1 MDNTASALYS
11 YHTFIFPFL
20 WNDGGKVSRKEFE
33 KCLNKQLWKP
43 DIFGQYRNDE
53 ASVSSEYYSAYQY
66 FNNAARAVIYTFED
80 NDKQSV
86 RCFRYLTEQLKSKD
100 HNIKYHIKK
109 GDVEYILRIN
119 GIRLKLYN
127 TGIGL
132 LIYEL
137 ENQNYPLID
146 DINKINDLGRRISRP
161 FYNSENSTCSL
172 CADSIS
178 ISGITDIRGNKIFSQ
193 LSGAPAPLNP
203 AKTEIARIVTFLLED
218 NDRKVTI
225 NKAGKKINEFFIE
238 PIIDDRMFVACY
250 INNKEFADLL
260 AQRNKDGEYR
270 YLSDAEEKSP
280 DDRAFNISRKLY
292 ETIFVDGDGLSCHSR
307 EMLKRMLAENVYD
320 RWIEFRDKG
329 ELSGTVHG
337 ISEYSMIC
345 ISASLFSANAFL
357 TEYIEIAMLVLA
369 QRASLLAFERR
380 ISEVSSNK
388 KGEKELQEQ
397 YIDFDSQYML
407 HEVTAQQQGIEI
419 FNIILEKMFIKDEK
433 ADVENQIRN
442 LFELKNF
449 KSDRIMNGILFGL
462 AVLGTIE
469 IVSII
474 ADWVK
479 TFFC

>member
-1 MDNTASALYS
+1 MSPKKPAVYS

-33 KCLNKQLWKP
+33 KCLNMQLWKI
-43 DIFGQYRNDE
+43 DLFGKYREDE
-53 ASVSSEYYSAYQY
+53 PAVRSEYYSAYQY

-80 NDKQSV
+80 NEKQSV
-86 RCFRYLTEQLKSKD
+86 RCYRYMPDLFKNKA
-100 HNIKYHIKK
+100 HNIMYNIRKENQEFTLS
-109 GDVEYILRIN
+109 VN

-137 ENQNYPLID
+137 ENQKYPLID
-146 DINKINDLGRRISRP
+146 DINKINDLGRRICRP
-161 FYNSENSTCSL
+161 FYVPDSFKCSL
-172 CADSIS
+172 CADNIS
-178 ISGITDIRGNKIFSQ
+178 ISGIADIQGKNICSK
-193 LSGAPAPLNP
+193 LSGAPAPEEP
-203 AKTEIARIVTFLLED
+203 TKTELARIITFLLED
-218 NDRKVTI
+218 DDYKVTI
-225 NKAGKKINEFFIE
+225 NKSEKKKNEFFIE

-250 INNKEFADLL
+250 INNKELTDLL

-280 DDRAFNISRKLY
+280 DDKYYNVSRKLY

-307 EMLKRMLAENVYD
+307 ETLKRMLSESIYD
-320 RWIEFRDKG
+320 RWIEYRYDG
-329 ELSGTVHG
+329 EPSGTVYG
-337 ISEYSMIC
+337 ISEYSIIC

-357 TEYIEIAMLVLA
+357 TEYIELAMLVLA

-380 ISEVSSNK
+380 ISEVSSSK

-419 FNIILEKMFIKDEK
+419 FNIILEKMFIKSEK
-433 ADVENQIRN
+433 TDIENQIHN

-449 KSDRIMNGILFGL
+449 KNDRWMNGILFGL

-474 ADWVK
+474 LDWIIK
-479 TFFC
+479 

>member
-1 MDNTASALYS
+1 MPEKNAVIHS

-20 WNDGGKVSRKEFE
+20 WNDGGKVSRKKFE
-33 KCLNKQLWKP
+33 ECLNKDLWKI
-43 DIFGQYRNDE
+43 DLFSKYRADE
-53 ASVSSEYYSAYQY
+53 PAVHSEYYSVYQY
-66 FNNAARAVIYTFED
+66 FNNAARSVIYTFED

-86 RCFRYLTEQLKSKD
+86 RCFRFMSEQLKNKG

-109 GDVEYILRIN
+109 DNDEYTLRIN

-137 ENQNYPLID
+137 ENQEYSSID
-146 DINKINDLGRRISRP
+146 DINRINDLGRRISRP
-161 FYNSENSTCSL
+161 YYDPGNAKCSI
-172 CADSIS
+172 CADCIS
-178 ISGITDIRGNKIFSQ
+178 ISGISDIRGESICSK
-193 LSGAPAPLNP
+193 LSGAPVPENP
-203 AKTEIARIVTFLLED
+203 TGTELARIITFLLED
-218 NDRKVTI
+218 DDYKVTI
-225 NKAGKKINEFFIE
+225 NKTRTNKKEFFIE

-270 YLSDAEEKSP
+270 YLSDAEEKRP
-280 DDRAFNISRKLY
+280 DDKDNNVSRKLY
-292 ETIFVDGDGLSCHSR
+292 ETIFVDGDGSSCHNR
-307 EMLKRMLAENVYD
+307 EMLKKMLSENVYD
-320 RWIEFRDKG
+320 RWIEYYDSG
-329 ELSGTVHG
+329 ELSGTIHG

-380 ISEVSSNK
+380 ISEVSAGK
-388 KGEKELQEQ
+388 RGEKELQEQ

-419 FNIILEKMFIKDEK
+419 FNIILEKMFIKSEK

-449 KSDRIMNGILFGL
+449 KNDRWMNGILFGL
-462 AVLGTIE
+462 AVLGLIE

-474 ADWVK
+474 LEWI
-479 TFFC
+479 F